1 MKRREF
7 IAFLGGMAA
16 VMPLAARA
24 QQHFKIGLLDT
35 GVGEFFTVPF
45 MQRLE
50 QLGYVE
56 GRNLVVE
63 RRFAEGDKERLKE
76 FAADLVRQ
84 KVDVIV
90 TMGTPAGLAAEQA
103 TSTIPI
109 VLGAN
114 ADPVRKCDWYFVHGA
129 RAQRQAPRYPEHA
142 GPRN

>member
-24 QQHFKIGLLDT
+24 QQHFRIGLLDT

-63 RRFAEGDKERLKE
+63 RRFAEGDKERRVLQI
-76 FAADLVRQ
+76 R
-84 KVDVIV
+84 
-90 TMGTPAGLAAEQA
+90 GQA
-103 TSTIPI
+103 
-109 VLGAN
+109 
-114 ADPVRKCDWYFVHGA
+114 
-129 RAQRQAPRYPEHA
+129 
-142 GPRN
+142 